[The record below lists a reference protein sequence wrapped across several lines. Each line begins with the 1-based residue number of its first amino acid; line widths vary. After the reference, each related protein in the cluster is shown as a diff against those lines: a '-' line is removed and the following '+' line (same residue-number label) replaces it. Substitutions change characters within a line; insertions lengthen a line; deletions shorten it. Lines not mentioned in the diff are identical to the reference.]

1 MTPSPLVPSPAPA
14 QPARAARHFGR
25 FQLLRL
31 LGKSTRTLVW
41 LADDPRVGQELLL
54 AMPRARP
61 PDADAAERWRHTARK
76 ASRIDH
82 PSLAHVIEVGVHDQW
97 PYIAYDRGQA
107 TVLAETLGS
116 KGQPAHEMAPWAV
129 QILQGL
135 AFAHEAGMAHHDLQ
149 TCMVL
154 MPAHGPARLLGLGV
168 ALEPAADAGPAAQ
181 VQRRAAERDVLA
193 FGLVMHHALAG
204 HPALDQPDV
213 SQAIDRLPPAGRDIV
228 RLGWTTAHPVPDAMR
243 AIVNRATDRQERRR
257 YRNARTV
264 LRALEG
270 WLQAEGEHG
279 GGPMALLLDRMRTV
293 GLLPALPGGAE
304 RAARMVLMER
314 ERNAELAEVVL
325 QDVALSF
332 EMMRLVNSAQVRGV
346 MASGSAPILT
356 IRRSIDMLGLDG
368 VRRAALALRAW
379 PGPLNAAQAAD
390 LKQHIDRAKRAG
402 RIAQWLRPAGYDG
415 EVVYLLALLQ
425 NLGRLVVR
433 YHFPD
438 EAIQIERLM
447 KPAPPNEED
456 EAEEP
461 GMTEEGASFAVLGI
475 DIASIGQAIGRHWGL
490 DEVVLRMIL
499 RVPPAAPVHAS
510 ATDDELLRLS
520 ASCANEVVDV
530 GDLPAAQQSAA
541 LHRVAQRYGRALRLS
556 LRDVQMAAQG
566 ISPDAAAAMQRSGAA
581 GLA

>member
-1 MTPSPLVPSPAPA
+1 M
-14 QPARAARHFGR
+14 RHFGR

-31 LGKSTRTLVW
+31 LGKSARTLVW
-41 LADDPRVGQELLL
+41 LADDPRVGQEVLL
-54 AMPRARP
+54 AMPRSRP
-61 PDADAAERWRHTARK
+61 PDADAADRWRHTARK

-97 PYIAYDRGQA
+97 PYIAYDRGLA
-107 TVLAETLGS
+107 TVLSETLGS
-116 KGQPAHEMAPWAV
+116 NGQPAHEMAPWAAQV
-129 QILQGL
+129 LEGL
-135 AFAHEAGMAHHDLQ
+135 AFAHEAGLAHHDLQ

-154 MPAHGPARLLGLGV
+154 MPTHGPARLLGLGV

-181 VQRRAAERDVLA
+181 AQRRATERDVLA

-270 WLQAEGEHG
+270 WLQAEGEQG
-279 GGPMALLLDRMRTV
+279 GGPMALLLDRMRSV
-293 GLLPALPGGAE
+293 GLLPASPGGAE

-356 IRRSIDMLGLDG
+356 IRRAIDMLGLDG
-368 VRRAALALRAW
+368 VRRAALSLRAW
-379 PGPLNAAQAAD
+379 PGPLNSAQGVD
-390 LKQHIDRAKRAG
+390 LQQHIDRAKRAG

-415 EVVYLLALLQ
+415 EVVYLLALMQ

-433 YHFPD
+433 YHFSD
-438 EAIQIERLM
+438 EAMQIERLM
-447 KPAPPNEED
+447 KPAPPTEEG

-490 DEVVLRMIL
+490 DEGVLRMIL
-499 RVPPAAPVHAS
+499 RVPPEAPVHAS

-530 GDLPAAQQSAA
+530 ADLPAGLQPAA
-541 LHRVAQRYGRALRLS
+541 LNRVAQRYGRALHIG

-566 ISPDAAAAMQRSGAA
+566 ISPDAAASLRRSGAA
-581 GLA
+581 GQA